1 MLSPNK
7 QIVLLPQDREII
19 DITGMSEE
27 QYRWFVRQCI
37 LYSKPKPGE
46 PVAFEPITFAITLIV
61 GALLSAASAL
71 LAPKQTTDERTPAEE
86 SKTEGQDIIRRDR
99 FAPKSGFDSFQ
110 NVVDV
115 GSVIPVVYAK
125 REIVDGKQYG
135 GIRLNTNLVFSQL
148 LSVGGGQM
156 FRGIFM
162 VGEGA
167 PDLLFEQTAF
177 GNNILGSYDLGRN
190 LQAGRLTMYYAPSG
204 GRITSNEYILGV
216 IPANDVGN
224 KANNDVY
231 SVEGANNQLGPDF
244 CQTLQPSNQRQFGL
258 YSHIGNNMGYKIGE
272 DFRPRTQWQARS
284 DGEYE
289 RQMDNQRLALGQKQS
304 ITFTTRAGITGA
316 SDTVT
321 SVSVGDVLDY
331 LIDRSSEG
339 DRVFTQSGNAAGGQ
353 QPAELNNSDVGS
365 SVSSLQRTY
374 DEDIN
379 VGDLYRIGSALAI
392 CTERTTD
399 PFVSDFDVTGNGTSV
414 VAKFQVTQSGVIN
427 TWTTATL
434 TPSASAEKQGALATQ
449 AAQIFKIAIGSFSI
463 ERPARVIEVGI
474 KSTVGIKANGLINF
488 NSLKTEE
495 DYDGTLCPDDSYQ
508 AYVDAEY
515 CGGQDDGI
523 PQLESYRSE
532 ISPGTYSSAENRYS
546 FFRISYRDIDAT
558 NYVELSNLY
567 GIRSQTSSAVFNY
580 FRLEFPSPK
589 RRDIRLTP
597 VSGWEI
603 RNNYATGDLYVLD
616 AHTQRQ
622 AQVTENGVTVFL
634 TGVQVSRNS
643 ATFSVKAFLPNSANS
658 IEQLGRATPDDS
670 DSYVDSYAQ
679 LAETFIYSEIA
690 SSAEQPEHSI
700 SYVNIVNENTVTPEY
715 DDIAILGLNIR
726 SSKELTSLDQ
736 LSVYVNEGVIASHNF
751 ADVFYDLLTN
761 KRYGVG
767 DIFNPAQI
775 DKASFDSAAEFT
787 RSRKYFF
794 DGAISDKINIRSW
807 GADRAMDFL
816 LDLGVSGGRFTLSP
830 ALTFDKPE
838 TVVALFTA
846 GNIIQDSF
854 QMIYYETQARTDPKI
869 TVRWRE
875 ERLQNSVT
883 DRGLFPQMREFSLRR
898 TDAKYGD
905 DAPIV
910 QIDLSNFCTNQE
922 HAKDRAKYECQ
933 LKHYVTHSVAFKTT
947 PTEANIQVGSIIQ
960 LGIETT
966 HFNQPTNGCIS
977 STGHISSWPELAN
990 GTYNVLLWDGNTL
1003 FETQLPVM
1011 NGKTS
1016 AFTNAIFSVKE
1027 TGVSAQAYKVQSI
1040 GFDENGNVDVEAIY
1054 WPLNNQGVSRLVESF
1069 GDEFFTFEGLT

>member
-46 PVAFEPITFAITLIV
+46 PVAFELVTFAVTLIV
-61 GALLSAASAL
+61 GALLSAAAAL
-71 LAPKQTTDERTPAEE
+71 LSPKPTTDERTPAEE

-135 GIRLNTNLVFSQL
+135 GIRVNTNLLWSQL

-156 FRGIFM
+156 FRGVFM

-177 GNNILGSYDLGRN
+177 GNNVLGSYDLGRN

-204 GRITSNEYILGV
+204 GRITSDEYILGV
-216 IPANDVGN
+216 VPAKDVGN

-231 SVEGANNQLGPDF
+231 SIEGANNQLGPDF

-316 SDTVT
+316 SNTTT
-321 SVSVGDVLDY
+321 SVNVGDVLDY

-339 DRVFTQSGNAAGGQ
+339 DRVFTQTGNGAGGQ
-353 QPAELNNSDVGS
+353 KPAELNNSDVGS
-365 SVSSLQRTY
+365 SIASLQRTY

-414 VAKFQVTQSGVIN
+414 TAKFQVTQSGVIS

-434 TPSASAEKQGALATQ
+434 TPSESAEKQGALATR

-474 KSTVGIKANGLINF
+474 KSTVGAKASGLINF

-495 DYDGTLCPDDSYQ
+495 DYNGDFCPDGSYQ

-515 CGGQDDGI
+515 VGGSDDGVARD
-523 PQLESYRSE
+523 ESYRSE
-532 ISPGTYSSAENRYS
+532 ISPGKYSSAENRYS

-558 NYVELSNLY
+558 DYVELSSLY

-597 VSGWEI
+597 VSGWEV
-603 RNNYATGDLYVLD
+603 RNNYATGNLYVLD

-622 AQVTENGVTVFL
+622 TQVSENNVTVFL
-634 TGVQVSRNS
+634 TGAQLFRNS
-643 ATFSVKAFLPNSANS
+643 TTFGIKAFMPNSAN
-658 IEQLGRATPDDS
+658 EVKQLGRAAPDDVN
-670 DSYVDSYAQ
+670 SYVDSFAQ
-679 LAETFIYSEIA
+679 LAEAFIYSEVTT
-690 SSAEQPEHSI
+690 SAGQPEHSI
-700 SYVNIVNENTVTPEY
+700 SYVNIVNENTVAPEY
-715 DDIAILGLNIR
+715 NDIAILGLNIR
-726 SSKELTSLDQ
+726 SSRELTALDQ
-736 LSVYVNEGVIASHNF
+736 LSVYVNEGVIASHDF

-761 KRYGVG
+761 KRYGIG

-775 DKASFDSAAEFT
+775 DKTSFDTAAEFT

-807 GADRAMDFL
+807 GAERATDFL

-846 GNIIQDSF
+846 GNIIEDSF
-854 QMIYYETQARTDPKI
+854 QMSYYETQARTDPKI

-883 DRGLFPQMREFSLRR
+883 DRGLFPQIREFSVRR
-898 TDAKYGD
+898 TDAKDGD
-905 DAPIV
+905 DAPII
-910 QIDLSNFCTNQE
+910 QIDLSNFCTNQD

-947 PTEANIQVGSIIQ
+947 PTEASIQVGSIIQ

-966 HFNQPTNGCIS
+966 HFNQPTNGGIS
-977 STGHISSWPELAN
+977 STGEVSSWPELAN
-990 GTYNVLLWDGNTL
+990 GTYEVLIWDGNTL

-1011 NGKTS
+1011 NGKTN
-1016 AFTNAIFSVKE
+1016 AFTSAIFSVKE

-1040 GFDENGNVDVEAIY
+1040 GFDEDGNVDVEAIY
-1054 WPLNNQGVSRLVESF
+1054 WPVNEQGVSRLVESF